1 MSKMI
6 VLAWSDC
13 DDAIPPWSHLE
24 GTTFWQSRRVKCAC
38 CDCFFPCCMNVSTV
52 EQWSQKMSLG
62 GLTEQIGTMQKMS
75 LAASRN
81 ESERRAIW
89 TCQIGGSC
97 FLRNRAKFY
106 WTQLHHHAPLFVQNR
121 FVMYITRCTG
131 TSVLC
136 ISTVYVPYI
145 ARIILLTQL
154 QYSFVCAES
163 IYRFVMYITCCIR
176 KSIMMGAT
184 LPPEKWWMRES
195 GMFVTELCI

>member
-1 MSKMI
+1 MQISDQLEWPTMSKMI

-24 GTTFWQSRRVKCAC
+24 GTTFWQSIRVECAC
-38 CDCFFPCCMNVSTV
+38 CDCFFPCCMNVSRV

-62 GLTEQIGTMQKMS
+62 GLTERIGTTQKRS

-106 WTQLHHHAPLFVQNR
+106 WTRLHRDAPLFVQNR
-121 FVMYITRCTG
+121 HNSLHRYVCFMYINCLCT
-131 TSVLC
+131 SRALF
-136 ISTVYVPYI
+136 Y
-145 ARIILLTQL
+145 
-154 QYSFVCAES
+154 
-163 IYRFVMYITCCIR
+163 
-176 KSIMMGAT
+176 
-184 LPPEKWWMRES
+184 
-195 GMFVTELCI
+195 

>member
-1 MSKMI
+1 MTKMI

-62 GLTEQIGTMQKMS
+62 GLTERIGTTQKMS

-81 ESERRAIW
+81 ESERCAIW

-106 WTQLHHHAPLFVQNR
+106 WTRLHRHAPLFVQNR

-136 ISTVYVPYI
+136 ISIFYVHRAHYFI
-145 ARIILLTQL
+145 NTTAILLCLRRIDISICHVHNLLHTKV
-154 QYSFVCAES
+154 YYVCQ
-163 IYRFVMYITCCIR
+163 V
-176 KSIMMGAT
+176 
-184 LPPEKWWMRES
+184 
-195 GMFVTELCI
+195 LCI

>member
-1 MSKMI
+1 MTKMI

-62 GLTEQIGTMQKMS
+62 GLTERIGTTQKMS
-75 LAASRN
+75 LAASQ
-81 ESERRAIW
+81 SERRAIW

-106 WTQLHHHAPLFVQNR
+106 WTRLHRHAPLFVQNR

-136 ISTVYVPYI
+136 ISIFYVHRAHYFI
-145 ARIILLTQL
+145 NTTAILLCLRRIDISICHVHNLLHTKV
-154 QYSFVCAES
+154 YYVCQ
-163 IYRFVMYITCCIR
+163 V
-176 KSIMMGAT
+176 
-184 LPPEKWWMRES
+184 
-195 GMFVTELCI
+195 LCI